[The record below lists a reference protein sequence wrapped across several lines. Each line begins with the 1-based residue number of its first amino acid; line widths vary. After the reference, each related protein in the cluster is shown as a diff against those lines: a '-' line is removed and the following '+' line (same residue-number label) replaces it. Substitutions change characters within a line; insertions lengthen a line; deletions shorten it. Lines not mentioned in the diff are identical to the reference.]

1 MSEPKVLL
9 NQYVYYTPTANAYK
23 YDEPE
28 REAKKEESLRPETR
42 TAPKPRLK
50 ASAVASV
57 ALAAMLI
64 LGAAGVLVAR
74 YERMSAA
81 SLRISKLR
89 TQISGIETE
98 IENLNIKLQYA
109 MDINTAQIIAREKL
123 GMDYPESAQLENVEG
138 WAGEDEEVVTAAP
151 PSYAAVPISSAPV
164 EGGGE

>member
-28 REAKKEESLRPETR
+28 REEKVQQSVRP
-42 TAPKPRLK
+42 AVKPAVRRKLK
-50 ASAVASV
+50 TSAIASV
-57 ALAAMLI
+57 VLAALTL

-81 SLRISKLR
+81 SLRISKLKS
-89 TQISGIETE
+89 QISVIEKE

-109 MDINTAQIIAREKL
+109 MDINTAQIIARDKL
-123 GMDYPESAQLENVEG
+123 GMDYPESSQLENVEG
-138 WAGEDEEVVTAAP
+138 WANMDGEIVTASLPA
-151 PSYAAVPISSAPV
+151 YAAVPVSSAPV

>member
-28 REAKKEESLRPETR
+28 REEKVQQSVR
-42 TAPKPRLK
+42 TAVRPAVKRKLK
-50 ASAVASV
+50 TSAVVSV
-57 ALAAMLI
+57 ALAALML
-64 LGAAGVLVAR
+64 LGSAGVLVAR

-81 SLRISKLR
+81 SLRISKLKS
-89 TQISGIETE
+89 QISVIEKE

-109 MDINTAQIIAREKL
+109 MDINTAQIIARDKL
-123 GMDYPESAQLENVEG
+123 GMDYPESSQLENVEG
-138 WAGEDEEVVTAAP
+138 WANMDGEIVTASL
-151 PSYAAVPISSAPV
+151 PSYAAVPVSSAPV